1 MSLAPPG
8 PFTGNRP
15 FDCINFSEKTLDGV
29 NWNLSVLTIVG
40 TLKTHVEFC
49 LEFRIVANE
58 KPTSLILYNWLKKFA

>member
-29 NWNLSVLTIVG
+29 NRNLSVLTIVG
-40 TLKTHVEFC
+40 TLKSHVEFY
-49 LEFRIVANE
+49 LEFGIVANE
-58 KPTSLILYNWLKKFA
+58 KPSLAYLV